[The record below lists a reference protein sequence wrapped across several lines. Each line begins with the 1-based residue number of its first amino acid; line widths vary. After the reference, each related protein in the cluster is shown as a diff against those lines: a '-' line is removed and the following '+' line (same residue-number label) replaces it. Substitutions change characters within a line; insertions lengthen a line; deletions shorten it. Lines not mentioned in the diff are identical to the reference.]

1 MSNFKSEKL
10 IYTIVLNEQL
20 ILINKMSNEEFY
32 KRLKINKINVETNLI
47 NYKC

>member
-1 MSNFKSEKL
+1 M

-32 KRLKINKINVETNLI
+32 KRLKINKINVETNKS
-47 NYKC
+47 NNKFW